1 MGQRPRSPQA
11 HAASESLVWA
21 LSARMWEEPGRR
33 SSQRLSAHALSAS
46 RVWGGATPT
55 LLTGNHPI
63 KRPRGHSLG
72 AGGAL
77 ESLPRR
83 GRLGHPARSQRALG
97 RVRLSTL
104 FPINRD
110 FNTLAVCA
118 QMRWERQDLAF
129 RGLPGRGSRPVILS
143 NESYRCREAR
153 AWAEAAQYPGVQAA
167 ARGTKQP
174 EPCCPCEPVGGNAG
188 GLWTSQRLGG
198 PGWLGGGSGERPS
211 AAGQCGHRPGPL
223 AHFTLPFL
231 SSQMAGEAA
240 SLSRKGLRSFILK

>member
-1 MGQRPRSPQA
+1 MGRGDPHTAHRQSSHQA
-11 HAASESLVWA
+11 P
-21 LSARMWEEPGRR
+21 PGA
-33 SSQRLSAHALSAS
+33 Q
-46 RVWGGATPT
+46 
-55 LLTGNHPI
+55 
-63 KRPRGHSLG
+63 PRGGRGPGVPAPAWASGTPRTLP
-72 AGGAL
+72 AGSG
-77 ESLPRR
+77 ESSPV
-83 GRLGHPARSQRALG
+83 H
-97 RVRLSTL
+97 TL
-104 FPINRD
+104 PINSD
-110 FNTLAVCA
+110 FNTLALCA

-167 ARGTKQP
+167 GRGTKQP

-211 AAGQCGHRPGPL
+211 AAGQCGHRPEPL

>member
-1 MGQRPRSPQA
+1 MRSVQVGCGEGRPPHCSQAIIPSSAPGGTASGRAGPWSPCPGVGVWDTRTLPA
-11 HAASESLVWA
+11 GSGESSPV
-21 LSARMWEEPGRR
+21 
-33 SSQRLSAHALSAS
+33 H
-46 RVWGGATPT
+46 T
-55 LLTGNHPI
+55 L
-63 KRPRGHSLG
+63 
-72 AGGAL
+72 
-77 ESLPRR
+77 
-83 GRLGHPARSQRALG
+83 
-97 RVRLSTL
+97 
-104 FPINRD
+104 PINSD
-110 FNTLAVCA
+110 FNTLALCA

-153 AWAEAAQYPGVQAA
+153 AWAEAAQYPRVQAA
-167 ARGTKQP
+167 GRGTKQP

-211 AAGQCGHRPGPL
+211 AAGQCGHRPEPL